1 MENNINQDTN
11 NTIAD
16 IIQFICYYVGGI
28 ISLIILGIIL
38 FKHVKN
44 SPKEILIHILII
56 IIISEILNSIHKIIN
71 FFKHIKSINKKI
83 ICKIQIF
90 IALFSNICSPLMSS
104 FFSREIYY
112 LIDYYQHSSFSL
124 KPTYYIYLLGFIIPL
139 TITKL
144 FVIAPES

>member
-38 FKHVKN
+38 FKYIKI

-90 IALFSNICSPLMSS
+90 IALFSNICSPLMSL